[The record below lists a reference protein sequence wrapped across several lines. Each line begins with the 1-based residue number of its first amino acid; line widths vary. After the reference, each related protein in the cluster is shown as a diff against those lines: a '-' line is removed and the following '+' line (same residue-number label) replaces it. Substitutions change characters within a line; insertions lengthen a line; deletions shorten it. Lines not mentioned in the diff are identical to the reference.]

1 MKQTKS
7 TKTVAA
13 NMVVKR
19 VVLKQLNNEKFGTV
33 KVVKTE
39 DGEGFACLDDL
50 CDILN
55 LSKKEVIEKLDG
67 HLHTVSPKKTEV
79 TKYDTNYVDEVGIY
93 LLYFLSKEKYTIQVQ
108 NWLDKEFFQSLREQ
122 HRFDA
127 GTNQDSFISDVDLK
141 RHALRDLATANNV
154 IKSGHFMKGKDI
166 PELTQSHLI
175 GWWHNLNDQT
185 IFMLQFNCQS
195 DCDVYKNIR
204 MNVYLRKMVDGR
216 VDMCTMHIS
225 FLDLDDD
232 NREFFVIETV
242 IPSSDV
248 LDGSIL
254 DYIMEDQFLDEDIME
269 PGNLEIV
276 LILNATMSFH
286 RSRRIE
292 KKEQQGLIEFL

>member
-1 MKQTKS
+1 MKESKQT
-7 TKTVAA
+7 
-13 NMVVKR
+13 NVKVR
-19 VVLKQLNNEKFGTV
+19 VLSHREFGNV
-33 KVVKTE
+33 KVVN
-39 DGEGFACLDDL
+39 DGDYKGYACLDDL
-50 CDILN
+50 CYILN
-55 LSKKEVIEKLDG
+55 LEKKQVKEKLDG
-67 HLHTVSPKKTEV
+67 HLYTVSPKDPKETFH
-79 TKYDTNYVDEVGIY
+79 DMDFVDEFGIY
-93 LLYFLSKEKYTIQVQ
+93 VMYIMSKEKNTIRVQ
-108 NWLDKEFFQSLREQ
+108 DWLDEEFLKPLHEQADAHLGLNKNDKLFTESNLQLEVLRYM
-122 HRFDA
+122 
-127 GTNQDSFISDVDLK
+127 
-141 RHALRDLATANNV
+141 ATATNV
-154 IKSGHFMKGKDI
+154 IKSGHFKTGKAI
-166 PELTQSHLI
+166 PELTHSHLI
-175 GWWHNLNDQT
+175 GWWHNLNDQS

-195 DCDVYKNIR
+195 DSCLYGNIR

-216 VDMCTMHIS
+216 TGSCAMHIS